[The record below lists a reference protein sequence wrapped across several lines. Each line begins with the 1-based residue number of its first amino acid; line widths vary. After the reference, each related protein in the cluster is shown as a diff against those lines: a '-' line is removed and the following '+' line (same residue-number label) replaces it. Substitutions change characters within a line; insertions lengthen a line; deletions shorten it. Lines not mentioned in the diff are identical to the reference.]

1 MWALKVKAYLAP
13 NDHARVIRR
22 EIVGNA
28 EIDPIPPDEGD
39 DDYAKWVKS
48 EQVALGLIIGTAT
61 DLHFETCHVCNVTD
75 QVTEVATG
83 SRHRIGHLE
92 VSGQQGVL
100 DRLEEHSGEVGQG
113 EVAMSQ

>member
-22 EIVGNA
+22 EIVGN
-28 EIDPIPPDEGD
+28 DED
-39 DDYAKWVKS
+39 DYDYAKWVKS

-92 VSGQQGVL
+92 VSGQRGVL
-100 DRLEEHSGEVGQG
+100 DRLRNTAERSAKERLR
-113 EVAMSQ
+113 